1 MFHIKSS
8 SLLLFYFS
16 LLTIVLPNLYLFL
29 ASQIGSFD
37 YFMFRLIDPKYYFEG
52 LMFSMLSMVLF
63 WIIASSNQRHLDR
76 NAITLSAAR
85 SHQKWGQILL
95 FFAYIALIV
104 DLLISVLYGMPE
116 TNLSSSRPYIVVF
129 IGYIIGPLKLS
140 VYIYF
145 LLALL
150 CNNAK
155 KEHIIFLLLL
165 LLGGGLA
172 VGSRSAM
179 FTVLSLFVLSFP
191 LVHSHFKVSFTRVF
205 SVLLFVILT
214 GFLGNLIRSGGSDD
228 LLFLLVMRFFQNSAV
243 LYFALSDFEAVNQ
256 ILLADQPGAMLSQMF
271 SFTDGRSILPS
282 SVRLPEFWG
291 QDVIESDGHLVGY
304 VYGWLGLSYGL
315 FQWAGVLITCAMAFL
330 LRYCGKMLENAGI
343 GTFAIVSYSILMVN
357 EYFFNLGLDSFIE
370 KGFKRGIFFLV
381 LFFTLQLVAS
391 LVRGLRDKEA

>member
-1 MFHIKSS
+1 MIRNLIMFHIKSS

-16 LLTIVLPNLYLFL
+16 LFTIVLPNLYLFL

-116 TNLSSSRPYIVVF
+116 TNLSNSRPYIVVF

-155 KEHIIFLLLL
+155 KEHIIFLLL
-165 LLGGGLA
+165 
-172 VGSRSAM
+172 
-179 FTVLSLFVLSFP
+179 
-191 LVHSHFKVSFTRVF
+191 FK
-205 SVLLFVILT
+205 
-214 GFLGNLIRSGGSDD
+214 
-228 LLFLLVMRFFQNSAV
+228 
-243 LYFALSDFEAVNQ
+243 
-256 ILLADQPGAMLSQMF
+256 
-271 SFTDGRSILPS
+271 
-282 SVRLPEFWG
+282 
-291 QDVIESDGHLVGY
+291 QD
-304 VYGWLGLSYGL
+304 
-315 FQWAGVLITCAMAFL
+315 
-330 LRYCGKMLENAGI
+330 
-343 GTFAIVSYSILMVN
+343 
-357 EYFFNLGLDSFIE
+357 
-370 KGFKRGIFFLV
+370 
-381 LFFTLQLVAS
+381 
-391 LVRGLRDKEA
+391 